1 LNDLIFRR
9 IKDKNNETALDLIPN
24 DDVELKELFRK
35 SKVQASFSRDD
46 IADGESGCLNYLL
59 KTVVSDSHLC
69 LDDDDGEPGSG
80 SGSDDD

>member
-1 LNDLIFRR
+1 MNDPNFRR
-9 IKDKNNETALDLIPN
+9 IRDKNNETALDLIPN

-35 SKVQASFSRDD
+35 SKVQASISRDD

-59 KTVVSDSHLC
+59 KADSHLC